1 MLVLISWRMYIYM
14 AGAHSSAND
23 LQRKRIVASA
33 VRVATGLGRLTE
45 LSYLQHNVISHIDK
59 IGFVFIQLI

>member
-1 MLVLISWRMYIYM
+1 MYIYM
-14 AGAHSSAND
+14 ADAHSSAND
-23 LQRKRIVASA
+23 LQRKWIMASA
-33 VRVATGLGRLTE
+33 MRVAAALGRLTE